1 MFITTDMIRF
11 FGNHIFSKL
20 ENDKKYIFKNDYYWS
35 IHIFDI
41 NGDEETVRNCS
52 LGSLYDDIS
61 SLKQIISLY
70 SCMTLFTLDQ
80 FCAVLLEVG
89 SMNVEE
95 PSKVV
100 KQEFIL
106 SQRYLLSIM
115 NRILKK
121 FDLIGNA
128 SVEMTQTHTWIIPCD
143 EMVTLGKN
151 KPIPKMIDLRPE
163 IEKLIS
169 IYDGKIPLEEF
180 DIGMFYWCFKVY
192 SYNLYYNTPNSRP
205 WAGWCD
211 LSDLLPKSK

>member
-11 FGNHIFSKL
+11 FGNHILSKL
-20 ENDKKYIFKNDYYWS
+20 EIDKKYIFKNDYYWS

-41 NGDEETVRNCS
+41 EAAEKTVRNCG

-106 SQRYLLSIM
+106 SQRYLLSLM

-128 SVEMTQTHTWIIPCD
+128 SVKITQTHAWIIPCD

-151 KPIPKMIDLRPE
+151 KPIPKMIFLKPE

-180 DIGMFYWCFKVY
+180 NIGMFYWCFKVY
-192 SYNLYYNTPNSRP
+192 SYNLYYNTQNSRP
-205 WAGWCD
+205 LAGWYD
-211 LSDLLPKSK
+211 PSDISPKSK